1 METWD
6 TQLRK
11 GGLELAVLLL
21 LARTRMYG
29 LELLS
34 RLNEAGFVVTEGTIY
49 PLLSRL
55 SAQGAISAEW
65 VTGESG
71 HPRKYY
77 RLTSH
82 GAEQASRMVRQWKE
96 FAGFMGELIHGSR
109 FGAEKPHGQ
118 VEVKA

>member
-21 LARTRMYG
+21 LSRHRMYG
-29 LELLS
+29 LELISSLA
-34 RLNEAGFVVTEGTIY
+34 EAGFAVSEGTIY

-55 SAQGAISAEW
+55 SAQGAVSAEW
-65 VTGESG
+65 VTGDSG

-77 RLTSH
+77 RLTGL
-82 GAEQASRMVRQWKE
+82 GADLAARMTRQWKE
-96 FAGFMGELIHGSR
+96 FSAAMSR
-109 FGAEKPHGQ
+109 LVQSGRIVQEVPAGQ
-118 VEVKA
+118 VEVQS